1 MDADF
6 DELLAREDVDDLFDE
21 LFVREAEAEAE
32 ADPEL
37 EFEEEEFF
45 L

>member
-1 MDADF
+1 MDYE
-6 DELLAREDVDDLFDE
+6 ELLAREDVDDLFDE

-32 ADPEL
+32 AEAEPEL